1 MDVTFQTNFWLGFPE
16 SNSDIII
23 NLTHWQYWWWFWFTY
38 LLCLYYFVFLKLIKK
53 RTLKFNPKITTS
65 FRAHGK
71 WGDFIVCLL
80 PISWCLNIL
89 SNSNFILRMIE
100 WQTESSLFTVRIRGK
115 QWYWIYKFEL
125 KTLLNTSILPKNY
138 GHNYWVL
145 FNLNNVSISDDY
157 LNITQVKFNNEW
169 LDNYTLN
176 VLNRKNLIF
185 SNKVS
190 SLIFLNDTCSS
201 SLSTTRKIFT
211 NKNFLHNSFNL
222 TNNFFLLNGGVNLFT
237 LQPGIKNFSQI
248 TTNSY
253 FNNEI
258 NHFIRTNTYA
268 KLLPIKLVFNDK
280 HFIVKFQN
288 NSLLNIEKNIIDN
301 LYLVIKQKR
310 FGLNKNISIFNGN
323 YVHLNNLTQF
333 KVTTFNQSNVKL
345 LNLTNGSKNINFSN
359 MHTRRLLRTRRVLV
373 LPTNINVTLITNSF
387 DVVHS
392 WYIPGLG
399 IKLDCIPGR
408 STHHTLYIDHA
419 GFYYGQCAEICGRYH
434 HHMPIRVCALPYEHF
449 LMWWYHFGL
458 TYFTN
463 ISLSKKQTINL
474 NIRQYNW

>member
-1 MDVTFQTNFWLGFPE
+1 LFP
-16 SNSDIII
+16 
-23 NLTHWQYWWWFWFTY
+23 
-38 LLCLYYFVFLKLIKK
+38 
-53 RTLKFNPKITTS
+53 
-65 FRAHGK
+65 
-71 WGDFIVCLL
+71 
-80 PISWCLNIL
+80 
-89 SNSNFILRMIE
+89 
-100 WQTESSLFTVRIRGK
+100 
-115 QWYWIYKFEL
+115 
-125 KTLLNTSILPKNY
+125 
-138 GHNYWVL
+138 
-145 FNLNNVSISDDY
+145 
-157 LNITQVKFNNEW
+157 
-169 LDNYTLN
+169 
-176 VLNRKNLIF
+176 
-185 SNKVS
+185 
-190 SLIFLNDTCSS
+190 
-201 SLSTTRKIFT
+201 
-211 NKNFLHNSFNL
+211 
-222 TNNFFLLNGGVNLFT
+222 

-449 LMWWYHFGL
+449 LM
-458 TYFTN
+458 
-463 ISLSKKQTINL
+463 
-474 NIRQYNW
+474 